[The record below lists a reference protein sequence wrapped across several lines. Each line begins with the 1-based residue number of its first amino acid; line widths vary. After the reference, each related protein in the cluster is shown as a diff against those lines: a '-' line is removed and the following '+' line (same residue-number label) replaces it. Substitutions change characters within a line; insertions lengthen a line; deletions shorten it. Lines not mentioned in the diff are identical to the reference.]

1 MGSRA
6 ITRVCATG
14 ALQSLVKVE
23 ALNGLSLLV
32 LEALKL
38 RLKLVNGERV
48 PLRKDGQGWRHK
60 NEDLGQAW
68 TTRN

>member
-1 MGSRA
+1 
-6 ITRVCATG
+6 
-14 ALQSLVKVE
+14 
-23 ALNGLSLLV
+23 
-32 LEALKL
+32 LKL